1 MARQIMETVAA
12 DDIDQAHQLQDR
24 MNEMMWA
31 VYGGKNLAC
40 WLRGLKHSLVKMG
53 IFNTENLFLDYPL
66 TDECRRD
73 IVRVVAEERD
83 ILFPWEG
90 D

>member
-1 MARQIMETVAA
+1 MEAVAA
-12 DDIDQAHQLQDR
+12 GDIDQARQLQDR

-31 VYGGKNLAC
+31 VYGGKDLTC
-40 WLRGLKHSLVKMG
+40 WLHGLKHLLVKMG
-53 IFNTENLFLDYPL
+53 IFETENLFLDYPL

-73 IVRVVAEERD
+73 IDHVLAEEHD